1 MVATGW
7 GTIVQSDADG
17 TYQIDMHAGYGEI
30 VLNSVVVDDHEGGA
44 VSITNAGVA
53 VNGTLASQERRH
65 EITLPKGTVI
75 AANTALNL
83 SLRQSRG

>member
-1 MVATGW
+1 M
-7 GTIVQSDADG
+7 
-17 TYQIDMHAGYGEI
+17 M
-30 VLNSVVVDDHEGGA
+30 
-44 VSITNAGVA
+44 
-53 VNGTLASQERRH
+53 ASQERRH